1 MCARFKFA
9 PLALLPFVDARDG
22 AEDATFSGPRAYRE
36 ETEEED
42 EDHEVEIHH
51 TRGEQGDHVYLQ
63 LELKL
68 IADVGLV
75 GFPNAGKS
83 TLLRSLSRAKPKVA
97 NYPFTTL
104 RPNLGTI
111 QYKDGTQI
119 CLADIPGIIDG
130 AHENRGLGHDFL
142 RHIERT
148 NMIVYVLDGSGEYGR
163 RDPCE
168 DFQILQDE
176 LRLYSSDMILRPAL
190 VAINKM
196 DLMLESKQSGMV
208 NALGDFNNQF
218 EEMRERIQ
226 DISFDF
232 TGKRV
237 PVIAMSGMTGLR
249 VSDLALAI
257 RGISRPNSL

>member
-1 MCARFKFA
+1 
-9 PLALLPFVDARDG
+9 
-22 AEDATFSGPRAYRE
+22 
-36 ETEEED
+36 
-42 EDHEVEIHH
+42 
-51 TRGEQGDHVYLQ
+51 
-63 LELKL
+63 
-68 IADVGLV
+68 
-75 GFPNAGKS
+75 
-83 TLLRSLSRAKPKVA
+83 
-97 NYPFTTL
+97 
-104 RPNLGTI
+104 
-111 QYKDGTQI
+111 
-119 CLADIPGIIDG
+119 
-130 AHENRGLGHDFL
+130 
-142 RHIERT
+142 
-148 NMIVYVLDGSGEYGR
+148 MIVYVLDGSGEYGR

-218 EEMRERIQ
+218 KEMRERIQ